1 MKPGS
6 KNESWLVFDIE
17 TDGLYDKSRK
27 FFVSLFTIS
36 TEKKLLLMG
45 LIALMML
52 LLIWQP
58 VMYSLVT
65 M

>member
-17 TDGLYDKSRK
+17 TNGLYDKVTK
-27 FFVSLFTIS
+27 VFVSLSTIS

-45 LIALMML
+45 LIALLLL